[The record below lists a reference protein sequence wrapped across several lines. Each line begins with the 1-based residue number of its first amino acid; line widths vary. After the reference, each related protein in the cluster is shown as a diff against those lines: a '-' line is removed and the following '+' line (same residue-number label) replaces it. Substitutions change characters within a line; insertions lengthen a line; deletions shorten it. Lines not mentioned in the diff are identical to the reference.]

1 MVISLLLFCNLALA
15 QDFQNI
21 NQGQVAPFTGTIL
34 TPDALAKIIT
44 LEDSKLQLCEET
56 AQHNINTLTIS
67 KDTEIDKLKFNLE
80 EKQKSCNLIIQE
92 KNKELDRAYEII
104 KKQNRNLTPLWIGV
118 GFAAGLATSIGT
130 IYVYEELTND

>member
-44 LEDSKLQLCEET
+44 LEDSKLQLCEENLT
-56 AQHNINTLTIS
+56 HQLETLTIT
-67 KDTEIDKLKFNLE
+67 KDTEIDKLKFNLT
-80 EKQKSCNLIIQE
+80 EKQKSCDLIIQE
-92 KNKELDRAYEII
+92 KNKELDRTYEII

-118 GFAAGLATSIGT
+118 GFTAGLATSIGT
-130 IYVYEELTND
+130 IYVYNQIED